1 VFIRKFLLTG
11 LISLGIITS
20 VSPAVFAIDTR
31 VVDVASVT
39 WSGAR
44 STVGISAVETAIK
57 NDVGQRW
64 KRYSTIEGSKEDR
77 SISFQFGT
85 SLSAPIALV
94 RPMQCEGSDAF
105 SFMNSVRQEA
115 YRRLGIENWRDRY
128 LIILTPDAGCVWTGR
143 ALIGSVKNL
152 GGVMT
157 LQDSAS
163 PFVIVHELGHA
174 IGLGH
179 SNFLRCDSGANDGPW
194 GRDCKAVEY
203 GGTVDVMGNVD
214 VDTPLSTYSQ
224 WLLGYLEKEEVKQ
237 SWLSEKVT
245 LTASDVA
252 GGTRVLFLRD
262 GKSTYWIEY
271 RRSDSRATY
280 KPGLVIYRTDPPPI
294 SAVVSPNPE
303 DALSPEFDE
312 DVTADIWMLNWDNY
326 TYVRSRAGGSMTLP
340 VGKTATVFSGNI
352 SIVAAATSDPNK
364 IEVSVSRKAD
374 TTPPPVPEITDS
386 SIWRFPGFSIIKPGY
401 DDGESTISSFELDI
415 SGRIVEI
422 PGSQVDNFVP
432 TYLNPFTPAKTVY
445 LRDLPEGKYKLAV
458 RAIDVWGNKS
468 AWSTS
473 VETYVDR
480 GNPIVTRDLTLSAIG
495 GGSAEVTWSGV
506 RDEGVGLCATLIH
519 NEEGFVLARSSDKTS
534 PKLNLPLGK
543 EVRGKAQVFDCL
555 GNGMTGEI
563 SLSASYVAP
572 TDSRRTGRWSPAPA
586 SYGPNALRCTGKCT
600 ASISISGPVQALI
613 GSGSASLSISGNPAV
628 SVANSS
634 VAQMRFSG
642 VLDVG
647 SRSRVVRVAGN
658 NFIFG
663 GLAKLNSKISEFS
676 AMSQGREI
684 TDSTLEDPIQKEMN
698 RFGFSIGDFIQNW
711 AVLPMER
718 GTTLQDPTL
727 DLCAANY
734 TSELG
739 REVRRQISVT
749 KVGSPYLFLSSES
762 VKYKSVAAAEAALT
776 ELKKNYE
783 ACVKNKGGTENGLF
797 TAYAFQN
804 LPKSDAMLV
813 AEEKRVVVRATIGTG
828 AAARQ
833 LLAFYQYSG
842 AYFTGLYVVL
852 AGEKPIAD
860 TEVLRWF
867 DVAEVMAK
875 RLEAGSSGK

>member
-1 VFIRKFLLTG
+1 
-11 LISLGIITS
+11 
-20 VSPAVFAIDTR
+20 
-31 VVDVASVT
+31 
-39 WSGAR
+39 
-44 STVGISAVETAIK
+44 
-57 NDVGQRW
+57 
-64 KRYSTIEGSKEDR
+64 
-77 SISFQFGT
+77 
-85 SLSAPIALV
+85 
-94 RPMQCEGSDAF
+94 MQCEGSAAY
-105 SFMNSVRQEA
+105 SFMNSIREES
-115 YRRLGIENWRDRY
+115 YKRLGIEDWTKRY
-128 LIILTPDAGCVWTGR
+128 LVILAPDAGCVWTGR
-143 ALIGSVKNL
+143 ALIGNVKNL

-163 PFVIVHELGHA
+163 AFVIVHELGHA

-224 WLLGYLEKEEVKQ
+224 WLMGYLEKEEVKQ
-237 SWLSEKVT
+237 SWLNEKVT

-252 GGTRVLFLRD
+252 GGTRVLFIRD

-280 KPGLVIYRTDPPPI
+280 NPGLVIYRTDPPPI

-312 DVTADIWMLNWDNY
+312 DVTADIWMLNWDDY
-326 TYVRSRAGGSMTLP
+326 TYVRSRANGSMTLP

-364 IEVSVSRKAD
+364 IEVTVTRKAD
-374 TTPPPVPEITDS
+374 VTPPPAPEVTDPNS
-386 SIWRFPGFSIIKPGY
+386 WRYPGVSIIKPGY
-401 DDGESTISSFELDI
+401 DDGESTIASFELDI
-415 SGRIVEI
+415 SGTIVEI
-422 PGSQVDNFVP
+422 LGSQVDNLVP

-445 LRDLPEGKYKLAV
+445 LRDLPEGNYKLAV
-458 RAIDVWGNKS
+458 RAVDVWGNKS
-468 AWSTS
+468 PWSTS

-480 GNPIVTRDLTLSAIG
+480 GDPIVSEEISLSAIS
-495 GGSAEVTWSGV
+495 GGSAEVAWSGV
-506 RDEGVGLCATLIH
+506 RDEGIGLCTTLIH
-519 NEEGFVLARSSDKTS
+519 NEEGFVLARSNEKTA
-534 PKLNLPLGK
+534 PKLALPLGK
-543 EVRGKAQVFDCL
+543 EVRGKAQIFDCL

-563 SLSASYVAP
+563 SLSANYVAP
-572 TDSRRTGRWSPAPA
+572 TKSRRTGKWSSAPA

-600 ASISISGPVQALI
+600 ASISISGPIQALI
-613 GSGSASLSISGNPAV
+613 GAGSASISISGKPAV

-647 SRSRVVRVAGN
+647 TRNRVVRVAGS
-658 NFIFG
+658 NFVFG
-663 GLAKLNSKISEFS
+663 GLAKLNSKFGQFS
-676 AMSQGREI
+676 AISQSPEI
-684 TDSTLEDPIQKEMN
+684 ADPTLVEPIQKEMN
-698 RFGFSIGDFIQNW
+698 RFGFSLGDFVQDW
-711 AVLPMER
+711 AVLPMAR

-734 TSELG
+734 ASESG

-797 TAYAFQN
+797 T
-804 LPKSDAMLV
+804 
-813 AEEKRVVVRATIGTG
+813 
-828 AAARQ
+828 
-833 LLAFYQYSG
+833 
-842 AYFTGLYVVL
+842 
-852 AGEKPIAD
+852 
-860 TEVLRWF
+860 
-867 DVAEVMAK
+867 
-875 RLEAGSSGK
+875 